1 MDGISGIGKQSPYQ
15 PTENRPVMPLQKRE
29 TEDPGDVVLQYVCSK
44 GDIEYHSIKDSF
56 QGVREHEQNHI
67 KEYHEMA
74 QKLGLQVVNP
84 HISVFSE
91 FFPELGREVAV
102 GGNAKCQFA
111 AEIDGQQVMIPVSKD
126 GHITDASIV
135 KKLENE
141 KKRRMGLL
149 PEKDNKETGEVKKKE
164 SSKTDADKIETEKA
178 TDRNDNKTEDD
189 ITFLLFDGK

>member
-1 MDGISGIGKQSPYQ
+1 MDGISGIGKQSPLHETTNKYAIS
-15 PTENRPVMPLQKRE
+15 PPLRE
-29 TEDPGDVVLQYVCSK
+29 KEDPGDVVLQYVCSK

-56 QGVREHEQNHI
+56 EGVREHEQNHI

-91 FFPELGREVAV
+91 FFPEFGREVAV

-149 PEKDNKETGEVKKKE
+149 PEKDNKETGKTKKE
-164 SSKTDADKIETEKA
+164 NLKEQKTDNKVSENKDEKA
-178 TDRNDNKTEDD
+178 GEKNKEEE
-189 ITFLLFDGK
+189 IFLFFDGN